1 MLKENTKLTEKFIFD
16 KITIVGGAGGLGS
29 TMAFYIGLAGISREI
44 LLIDPQTNVLNT
56 HEIDLRECFVGES
69 LTHIKKGDWKD
80 AKGTDVVI
88 MSASKSGRQVKS
100 RNDYLKANLGLVR
113 GAAKN
118 IKNHAP
124 DAFLISATAP
134 VDAYVMIF
142 LDELKCERNKVCGF
156 CINDSQRFRYALGEA
171 LNIEPSRT
179 FGIILGEHG
188 ETQVPLFSN
197 VKVDGITK
205 ELSLEEKKAAKSY
218 VDNWYPMWQSQ
229 DSGRTTTWSSAVG
242 MLNNLKSLGGLK
254 SHMPFMGSVLL
265 DGEYGLKGV
274 ALGMPLAAGAGRRW
288 DSIIELPIS
297 PEEEKALKASA
308 KVVKETYAK
317 SKEEKDP
324 KELKGKSAKGMGA
337 AKD

>member
-1 MLKENTKLTEKFIFD
+1 MEKENTVLEEKFRFN
-16 KITIVGGAGGLGS
+16 KLTIVGGAGGLGS
-29 TMAFYIGLAGISREI
+29 TMAFFIGLAGISREI
-44 LLIDPQTNVLNT
+44 LLIDPQTNVLTT

-69 LTHIKKGDWKD
+69 LTKIKKGDWKD
-80 AKGTDVVI
+80 AKGSDVVI

-100 RNDYLKANLGLVR
+100 RNDYLKANLGLVK

-118 IKNHAP
+118 IRNFTP

-171 LNIEPSRT
+171 LSIEPSRT

-188 ETQVPLFSN
+188 ESQVPLFSN
-197 VKVDGITK
+197 VKVDGAPK
-205 ELSLEEKKAAKSY
+205 KLSQEQRKSAKHY
-218 VDNWYPMWQSQ
+218 VDNWYPFWQSQ

-242 MLNNLKSLGGLK
+242 MLNNLRSLGGLK

-265 DGEYGLKGV
+265 DGEYGLKNV
-274 ALGMPLAAGAGRRW
+274 ALGMPLEAGKGNRW
-288 DSIIELPIS
+288 DKIIELPLS
-297 PEEEKALKASA
+297 PDEKKALKASSDL
-308 KVVKETYAK
+308 VKETYAR
-317 SKEEKDP
+317 SKVVEVKV
-324 KELKGKSAKGMGA
+324 
-337 AKD
+337 